1 MHQEQ
6 NYQDFLKWGGGGG
19 FLGHFLIVNEI
30 GGFVPKFAI

>member
-6 NYQDFLKWGGGGG
+6 NYQDFLKWGEG